1 MYYLNSDGSL
11 DKTTLLSDI
20 SSESAVTSSASSS
33 PTTDDSYR
41 GCNCSICNRKR
52 KKRSFYPRWL
62 SWINIIIFLLLI
74 GVIVMIAFSGNKIFT
89 LFKTNTVTASS
100 TNFME
105 KPNKIMPPAPPQTP
119 MAADGSPSDFAPSD
133 FELPLL

>member
-1 MYYLNSDGSL
+1 MYYLNSEGSL

-20 SSESAVTSSASSS
+20 PVESTNT
-33 PTTDDSYR
+33 PTTDDNYR

-89 LFKTNTVTASS
+89 LFKTNTDTAPI

-119 MAADGSPSDFAPSD
+119 MAADGSSSSSD